1 MLFAASILAF
11 AVLAAAS
18 PPYERA
24 LQPRQTVAT
33 PTAAATDA
41 CPSLVSSFYSA
52 RPTYPSQ
59 VRSWESS
66 VWATVT
72 DNCTG
77 IEIPS
82 SLASYFSKFYSE
94 RSSFTSARSADLS
107 SLSSQCSAYI
117 STLQSSAF
125 ASFSSIR
132 SSCRSRYSATHSTAS
147 GTDAPLTT
155 SNSPAGSSQPTGGVA
170 SGAPAANTSKPSGAS
185 RLWVDREGGRLALGL
200 LMLSL
205 FTSLFGCMI

>member
-41 CPSLVSSFYSA
+41 CPSLVSSFNSA
-52 RPTYPSQ
+52 RPTDPSQ

-107 SLSSQCSAYI
+107 SLSSQY
-117 STLQSSAF
+117 STYNTTKQTTTNTTNTNNHTTNH
-125 ASFSSIR
+125 R
-132 SSCRSRYSATHSTAS
+132 RKNATHS
-147 GTDAPLTT
+147 
-155 SNSPAGSSQPTGGVA
+155 
-170 SGAPAANTSKPSGAS
+170 
-185 RLWVDREGGRLALGL
+185 
-200 LMLSL
+200 
-205 FTSLFGCMI
+205 